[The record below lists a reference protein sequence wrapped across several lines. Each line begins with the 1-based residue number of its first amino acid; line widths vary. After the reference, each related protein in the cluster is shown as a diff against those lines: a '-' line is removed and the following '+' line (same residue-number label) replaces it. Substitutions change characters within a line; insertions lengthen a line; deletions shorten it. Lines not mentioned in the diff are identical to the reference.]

1 MKVIVEQIKAPVNVS
16 EKEVFDIAKA
26 RLKKTRAFSNF
37 GDFYIYKRSIDAR
50 NKENIKLVFSVCA
63 EVSMLKTREA
73 VDFSRH
79 GIKIAN
85 KIELEFVCKG
95 EKPSKKPLIV
105 GFGPGG
111 MFCALALA
119 KAGLKPIVIE
129 RGSDVDTR
137 VRAVESFYKT
147 KVLDADT
154 NIQFG
159 AGGAGTFSDGK
170 LNTLINDPKCDFVL
184 KSFADFGAPKEICYN
199 AKPHIG
205 TDILRD
211 VVKNIAKEIISLGGE
226 IHYNTRLDSY
236 DNGIAHTT
244 KGNFEYSS
252 LVLAIGHSARDTYEY
267 LLNKGVAIEA
277 KPFSVGVRVEHLQ
290 SDINEA
296 MYGKHANEFE
306 PASYKIYHRENER
319 GVYSFCMCPG
329 GYVVN
334 ASSEEGRLAV
344 NGMSYSDRGSENA
357 NSAIIVA
364 VTPEDFG
371 SEHPLAGIAFQRGL
385 EEKAYE
391 AGQGRIPVQRFGEFK
406 HAVEMQNDLQ
416 KSEADT
422 ITEEHLADGGAKMCN
437 QASCYEPCTKGEY
450 KYTDLTRILP
460 RECNQAFVEGMEVF
474 AHQIKGFDRP
484 DALMLGVESRTSSPV
499 RIHRDEY
506 LQSVIRGLYPC
517 GEGAGYAG
525 GITSAAMDGMR
536 VAEEIAKRFAG
547 F

>member
-1 MKVIVEQIKAPVNVS
+1 MKVIVEQIKAPINVS

-63 EVSMLKTREA
+63 EASMQKNKEA

-85 KIELEFVCKG
+85 EAQLEFVLKG
-95 EKPSKKPLIV
+95 EAPSEKPLIV

-119 KAGLKPIVIE
+119 KAGLKPVVVE

-137 VRAVESFYKT
+137 VKAVESFYTT
-147 KVLDADT
+147 KVLDKDT

-211 VVKNIAKEIISLGGE
+211 VVKNIAKEIIALGGE
-226 IHYNTRLDSY
+226 IHYNTKLVSY
-236 DNGIAHTT
+236 DNGVAHTT
-244 KGNFEYSS
+244 KGDFEYSS

-267 LLNKGVAIEA
+267 LLNKGAAIEA

-290 SDINEA
+290 RDINEA
-296 MYGKHANEFE
+296 MYGKYANEFG
-306 PASYKIYHRENER
+306 PASYKIFHRENER

-329 GYVVN
+329 GEVV
-334 ASSEEGRLAV
+334 AAQSEENSVVV
-344 NGMSYSDRGSENA
+344 NGMSNYRRDGKNA
-357 NSAIIVA
+357 NSAIVVQINREDYGA
-364 VTPEDFG
+364 TPEKAIEFQR
-371 SEHPLAGIAFQRGL
+371 SLEKNAFALAGGNYKAPIQTMRDFYDGVAKTEPKRIAPSYMNGH
-385 EEKAYE
+385 
-391 AGQGRIPVQRFGEFK
+391 VQVSDLNCALPKFVCDYLKLGFNKFGK
-406 HAVEMQNDLQ
+406 
-416 KSEADT
+416 K
-422 ITEEHLADGGAKMCN
+422 
-437 QASCYEPCTKGEY
+437 
-450 KYTDLTRILP
+450 
-460 RECNQAFVEGMEVF
+460 
-474 AHQIKGFDRP
+474 IKGY
-484 DALMLGVESRTSSPV
+484 DADDVVLTGVETRTSSPI
-499 RIHRDEY
+499 RILRTEKYTMLNDTN
-506 LQSVIRGLYPC
+506 VYPC
-517 GEGAGYAG
+517 AEGAGYAG
-525 GITSAAMDGMR
+525 GIMSAAVDGLN
-536 VAEEIAKRFAG
+536 VALAILQK
-547 F
+547 